1 MIPYEELVAALD
13 RYVARNGG
21 TPMSA
26 RAPAGA
32 APSYGAPEYGA
43 PEYAAPEYAPEAAG
57 HDVDTHSFDEHH
69 DPDLPHGHEE
79 DATHVGASPGGAAPP
94 PLQPVSDEGSNEI
107 DIGDVLADDELS

>member
-26 RAPAGA
+26 RASASAPPPPA
-32 APSYGAPEYGA
+32 
-43 PEYAAPEYAPEAAG
+43 YAAPEPPAHE
-57 HDVDTHSFDEHH
+57 VDLGGYDEHH
-69 DPDLPHGHEE
+69 DPDMHMPQGHEE
-79 DATHVGASPGGAAPP
+79 DATHVGASPGAAPSM
-94 PLQPVSDEGSNEI
+94 QPVSDEGSNEI

>member
-26 RAPAGA
+26 RASSAQAGTA
-32 APSYGAPEYGA
+32 HE
-43 PEYAAPEYAPEAAG
+43 
-57 HDVDTHSFDEHH
+57 VDMMPGYDEPH
-69 DPDLPHGHEE
+69 DPDLHQHGE
-79 DATHVGASPGGAAPP
+79 DATHVGAAHGGETMPP

-107 DIGDVLADDELS
+107 DIGDVLADDELN

>member
-26 RAPAGA
+26 HAPAG
-32 APSYGAPEYGA
+32 
-43 PEYAAPEYAPEAAG
+43 YAPPPPAHDELPA
-57 HDVDTHSFDEHH
+57 HDVDMRGYDEPH
-69 DPDLPHGHEE
+69 DPDMPHGGGE
-79 DATHVGASPGGAAPP
+79 DATHVGALPGGATPA
-94 PLQPVSDEGSNEI
+94 PLQPVVDEGSNEI

>member
-26 RAPAGA
+26 RAPAGGAAAYA
-32 APSYGAPEYGA
+32 APA
-43 PEYAAPEYAPEAAG
+43 YAAPEPAV
-57 HDVDTHSFDEHH
+57 HDVDLQSYDEHH
-69 DPDLPHGHEE
+69 DPDMGHGHEE
-79 DATHVGASPGGAAPP
+79 DATHVGASPGSTPP
-94 PLQPVSDEGSNEI
+94 PLQPVADEGSNEI

>member
-26 RAPAGA
+26 RAPSAQA
-32 APSYGAPEYGA
+32 VPA
-43 PEYAAPEYAPEAAG
+43 
-57 HDVDTHSFDEHH
+57 HDVDLNGYDEPH
-69 DPDLPHGHEE
+69 DPDLQHGGE
-79 DATHVGASPGGAAPP
+79 DATHVGAAHGGDSMPP

-107 DIGDVLADDELS
+107 DIGDVLADDELT